1 MKFTT
6 IEQIVKHVH
15 TKGITHGF
23 LEAIAYDCDLT
34 IMTTVS
40 GEKSVHDVLMDI
52 IDEFGG
58 TAPRDVMY
66 NATQNDDNNLS
77 LEDVLNYAIK
87 ELPNSER
94 FTFDFTRTLIEEK
107 AKENGWEFVYF
118 PFDAMR
124 DLNDEKEEMA
134 DMLAEIAGVSPYGL

>member
-1 MKFTT
+1 MIKMKFTDINQI
-6 IEQIVKHVH
+6 IEHVY
-15 TKGITHGF
+15 TKGITHDF
-23 LEAIAYDCDLT
+23 LEVIAYDCDLT
-34 IMTTVS
+34 ITTTFLK
-40 GEKSVHDVLMDI
+40 EKTVYSVLMDI
-52 IDEFGG
+52 VNEFGG
-58 TAPRDVMY
+58 TSPRDVMY

-134 DMLAEIAGVSPYGL
+134 DMLAL